1 MFQNIYRELGSC
13 ERKVRKIKQSILK
26 TNHAIHIEEKQAEE
40 EEEQRRLE
48 MKNSSQ
54 EESDSIS
61 LSSGPSSNKRR
72 RRRSSKK
79 RNEEETTIKNQS
91 NQDTEEDED
100 ISTFSSFTK
109 YFKNTIRDS
118 SPTSH
123 SSNDDSTLDGD
134 NPSGQRS
141 LRRESSNETTIQHL
155 FNKRDSLNHNLKEEI
170 KELLRFL
177 DYYFTFSLFFL

>member
-1 MFQNIYRELGSC
+1 M
-13 ERKVRKIKQSILK
+13 RKIKQSILK

-54 EESDSIS
+54 EESDSNS
-61 LSSGPSSNKRR
+61 LNSGLSSKR

-79 RNEEETTIKNQS
+79 RNEEEEETTIKNQS
-91 NQDTEEDED
+91 NQDPEEEED

-109 YFKNTIRDS
+109 YFKSTIRDS

-123 SSNDDSTLDGD
+123 SNDDITLDGE
-134 NPSGQRS
+134 NPSGQRN
-141 LRRESSNETTIQHL
+141 LRRDSSNETTIQHL

-170 KELLRFL
+170 KELLRFYI
-177 DYYFTFSLFFL
+177 YYFFLSFPFV